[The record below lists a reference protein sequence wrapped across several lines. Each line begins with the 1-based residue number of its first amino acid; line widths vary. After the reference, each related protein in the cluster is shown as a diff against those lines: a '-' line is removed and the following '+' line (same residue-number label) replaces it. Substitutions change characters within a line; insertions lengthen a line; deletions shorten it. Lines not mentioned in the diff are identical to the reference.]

1 LNLETATPRLINA
14 PSGCA
19 SSEVDGEIV
28 MGDEIEAAIEG
39 AKALREIAATGGKTI
54 DAARDAGGWLDRI
67 FGKGIED
74 TVAYYWSDRIRKR
87 RIEAAIYDW
96 GRLVELFHK
105 VERRLNSKGIA
116 DFRVVP
122 PKVALAL
129 IENATVEDDD
139 DLHSLWANLLATALD
154 SSADEVHRKYVSILS
169 ELTRDDAA
177 VLKTVYDEWN
187 KIEDKSS
194 YFGGHGVAYA
204 ESVTGTESHDP
215 VSIITLNRL
224 GLIAPSSVKFETYQ
238 PEATYDLREGPSR
251 EIVRAYGGLESVRLT
266 EFGDAFCKAVM
277 SET

>member
-1 LNLETATPRLINA
+1 
-14 PSGCA
+14 
-19 SSEVDGEIV
+19 
-28 MGDEIEAAIEG
+28 MGDEIEAATEA
-39 AKALREIAATGGKTI
+39 AKALREVAATGGKAI
-54 DAARDAGGWLDRI
+54 DAARDAGSWLGGVLGRPLQ
-67 FGKGIED
+67 D
-74 TVAYYWSDRIRKR
+74 TVAYYWSDRIGRR

-96 GRLVELFHK
+96 GRLVELRHK
-105 VERRLNSKGIA
+105 VETQLNAKGIT
-116 DFRVVP
+116 DFRIVP

-129 IENATVEDDD
+129 VENATVEDDD

-154 SSADEVHRKYVSILS
+154 TSADPVHRKYVSVLS
-169 ELTRDDAA
+169 ELTRDDAI
-177 VLKTVYDEWN
+177 VLKTMYDEWN

-224 GLIAPSSVKFETYQ
+224 GLIAPSSVQFETYQ

-277 SET
+277 SETNG